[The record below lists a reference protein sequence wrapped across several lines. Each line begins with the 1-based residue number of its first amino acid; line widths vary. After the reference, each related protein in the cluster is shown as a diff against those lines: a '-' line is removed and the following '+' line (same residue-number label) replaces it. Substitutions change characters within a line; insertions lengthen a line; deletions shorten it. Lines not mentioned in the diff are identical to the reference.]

1 MGDLYT
7 VVTWPDSQELMD
19 KEGFNE
25 NCYLINDDKGMEEF
39 GSSAY
44 FVNKE
49 WLDRI
54 NEQSTN
60 PFPLR
65 GNEQ

>member
-19 KEGFNE
+19 KEGFNAH
-25 NCYLINDDKGMEEF
+25 CYLINDDKGMEEF

-60 PFPLR
+60 QFPLR
-65 GNEQ
+65 GNE

>member
-7 VVTWPDSQELMD
+7 IVEWPDSQELMNE
-19 KEGFNE
+19 EGFEE
-25 NCYLINDDKGMEEF
+25 NCYLVNDAKGIEEF
-39 GSSAY
+39 GYCAY

-54 NEQSTN
+54 NEQ
-60 PFPLR
+60 
-65 GNEQ
+65 